1 MFLLTSGDGAWKKD
15 GERVLES
22 MKGTINP
29 SEQFTAIGYSPS
41 VTAGV
46 EGIKSL
52 SELGVSRSMVS
63 LVETVIGHLDNNGL
77 LILLLLPFSVT
88 VAHQA
93 HYLEEVLVQLH
104 AGQSEHIVHDIILSI
119 SKNIRVLSIRIY
131 YLYLL
136 GSFMSFLFLY
146 EHSDTPKLVND
157 RNFRKGSVLINLTI
171 CFYS

>member
-1 MFLLTSGDGAWKKD
+1 
-15 GERVLES
+15 

-63 LVETVIGHLDNNGL
+63 LVETVIGHLDNNGI

-104 AGQSEHIVHDIILSI
+104 AGQSEHITHNIILNT

-131 YLYLL
+131 CLYML
-136 GSFMSFLFLY
+136 GSFMTFLFLY
-146 EHSDTPKLVND
+146 KHFAIPKLVDNQD
-157 RNFRKGSVLINLTI
+157 FREGSVLINLTL
-171 CFYS
+171 CFYL